1 MKGVTMSISK
11 EDFVKALNRVRDD
24 WDNGCN
30 IHKALH
36 NLGVDVNDNRVGLI
50 DTYLELL
57 ARLVSEEHY
66 LNVLGDI
73 EFFCYELDFG
83 RNWTTDSLTYKD
95 GTSIDISSAD
105 KLYDFLYSEWVLA
118 RASGGTYTS

>member
-1 MKGVTMSISK
+1 MSISK
-11 EDFVKALNRVRDD
+11 EDFVNALNKVRDD
-24 WDNGCN
+24 SDNGDN
-30 IHKALH
+30 IYKALH
-36 NLGVDVNDNRVGLI
+36 DLGVDVNDNRTGLA

-57 ARLVSEEHY
+57 ARLISEEHY
-66 LNVLGDI
+66 LKVLGDI

-83 RNWTTDSLTYKD
+83 RDWTTDSLTYED

-118 RASGGTYTS
+118 RASGSTYTS